1 MTQLK
6 SPQNST
12 VNLNADKADE
22 LNSRVSPWL
31 SKILYPLGCYLVI
44 PGFFGKIEIS
54 GQENIPLKEPV
65 IVAPTHRSRWDAFI
79 VPYAVGRLV
88 SGRDLRFMV
97 SANEVKGIQGWI
109 IRRMGGFPV
118 DTDRPQMSS
127 VRHSVELLKL
137 NQEMLVIF
145 PEGGIF
151 NDYKIHPLKRG
162 VASIALQAETQVETQ
177 AETDKS
183 ERGVKILPVGIR
195 YSQPYPTWGTD
206 VRVDIGSPLAVG
218 EYYEKSL
225 RQSSQKLTQALQ
237 ESLEKLYAS

>member
-6 SPQNST
+6 SPQNSID
-12 VNLNADKADE
+12 NLNADKADE
-22 LNSRVSPWL
+22 LNSGVSPWL

-54 GQENIPLKEPV
+54 GQENIPLNEPV
-65 IVAPTHRSRWDAFI
+65 IVAPTHRSRWDAVI

-97 SANEVKGIQGWI
+97 SANEVKGIQGWV

-151 NDYKIHPLKRG
+151 NDYQIHPLKRG
-162 VASIALQAETQVETQ
+162 VASIALQ

-195 YSQPYPTWGTD
+195 YSQLYPTWGTD

-237 ESLEKLYAS
+237 NSLEELYAS

>member
-6 SPQNST
+6 SPQDST
-12 VNLNADKADE
+12 DNDNLNADKADE

-31 SKILYPLGCYLVI
+31 SKILYPLGCYLVV
-44 PGFFGKIEIS
+44 PGFFGKIEIF
-54 GQENIPLKEPV
+54 GQENIPLTEPV
-65 IVAPTHRSRWDAFI
+65 IVAPTHRSRWDAVI

-97 SANEVKGIQGWI
+97 SANEVKGIQGWV
-109 IRRMGGFPV
+109 IRRMGGYPV
-118 DTDRPQMSS
+118 NTDRPQLNS

-151 NDYKIHPLKRG
+151 NDYQIHPLKRG
-162 VASIALQAETQVETQ
+162 VASIALQ

-195 YSQPYPTWGTD
+195 YSQPYPTWGAD

-218 EYYEKSL
+218 EYYGKSL
-225 RQSSQKLTQALQ
+225 RQSSQKLTAALQ
-237 ESLEKLYAS
+237 KSLEKLYER

>member
-6 SPQNST
+6 SSQNS
-12 VNLNADKADE
+12 NLSSERTDE
-22 LNSRVSPWL
+22 LTSRVSPWL
-31 SKILYPLGCYLVI
+31 ARLLYPLGCHLVI

-54 GQENIPLKEPV
+54 GQENIPLHDPV
-65 IVAPTHRSRWDAFI
+65 IIAPTHRSRWDAVI

-118 DTDRPQMSS
+118 NTERPQLNS
-127 VRHSVELLKL
+127 VRHSVELLKS

-151 NDYKIHPLKRG
+151 NDYQIHPLKRG
-162 VASIALQAETQVETQ
+162 VASIALQAET
-177 AETDKS
+177 DKS
-183 ERGVKILPVGIR
+183 ERRVKILPVGIR

-206 VRVDIGSPLAVG
+206 VRVDIGASLTVE
-218 EYYEKSL
+218 EYQSKSS
-225 RQSSQKLTQALQ
+225 RQSSQRLTAALQ
-237 ESLEKLYAS
+237 KSLEELYES

>member
-6 SPQNST
+6 SPQNSID
-12 VNLNADKADE
+12 NLNADKADE
-22 LNSRVSPWL
+22 LNSGVSPWL

-54 GQENIPLKEPV
+54 GQENIPLNEPV
-65 IVAPTHRSRWDAFI
+65 IVAPTHRSRWDAVI

-97 SANEVKGIQGWI
+97 SANEVKGIQGWV

-151 NDYKIHPLKRG
+151 NDYQIHPLKRG
-162 VASIALQAETQVETQ
+162 VASIALQ

-237 ESLEKLYAS
+237 KSLEELYAS